1 MKPRNRI
8 FIIMGVLLV
17 IALCWYFFS
26 TKRSSDL
33 QLIGGGPGW
42 RIA

>member
-17 IALCWYFFS
+17 IALCLYFFS
-26 TKRSSDL
+26 TKHSAICS
-33 QLIGGGPGW
+33 
-42 RIA
+42 